1 MDERSEQKDCIDSLQ
16 AQYGEDIFASQK
28 QVYLIAQGW
37 WDAWTA
43 YVCND
48 QSKPGPIDNS
58 SLIEDPSDSPPMI
71 KRSFAP
77 SEAEFVSQS
86 IWLRLVHW
94 YGGGPP
100 VELFVIQSV
109 PDYAPVKIYVSKIE
123 SDLDVECAS
132 FLVSKFMSLKR
143 LKQYLAQRLSVPYYK
158 YRMLLYELDSERCL
172 EGLDGYCLVD
182 VDIDAESKVVLRR
195 IEEKKSSEPVA
206 KDSAVLKQIDDTN
219 LMHFLEEVPQDQE
232 TDSASLTSSE
242 FEPKFAS
249 VVRNDRAEVQQ
260 KLLTAL
266 KDATTRLK
274 IRTLRKINKSL
285 ERQSKSA
292 ENWLRP
298 S

>member
-1 MDERSEQKDCIDSLQ
+1 MDEPSEQKACIDSLK
-16 AQYGEDIFASQK
+16 AQLGEDIFASQK
-28 QVYLIAQGW
+28 QVYLVAQGW

-58 SLIEDPSDSPPMI
+58 SLIEDPNDSLPMI

-109 PDYAPVKIYVSKIE
+109 PDYAPVKLYVSKIE
-123 SDLDVECAS
+123 SDFDVECAS

-172 EGLDGYCLVD
+172 EGLDDYCLID

-195 IEEKKSSEPVA
+195 IEEEKSSVV
-206 KDSAVLKQIDDTN
+206 KSNAVLRQIDDKFY
-219 LMHFLEEVPQDQE
+219 LGEVPYDQE

-242 FEPKFAS
+242 FEPKFTS
-249 VVRNDRAEVQQ
+249 VVRNNRAEVQQ
-260 KLLTAL
+260 KLIRGLE
-266 KDATTRLK
+266 DATTRLK
-274 IRTLRKINKSL
+274 IRSLRSIKKSL
-285 ERQSKSA
+285 VRQSKSA
-292 ENWLRP
+292 ENWLRL